1 MDDAMEGLSWAA
13 RCSGTAF
20 FAFAF
25 LLASLSTPLLLVR
38 AWPWCSCCVCRAYLT
53 GSWAREFANLSDWYA
68 HLLRESLTGTVHVH
82 VLGCT
87 VTANPANVEYM
98 LKTSFDNFPKGE
110 PFADLLGGGIF
121 NVDGHAWRCQRK
133 TASLELG
140 SVAVRSYAY
149 QIIAEEV
156 ETRLMPV
163 LADAADSS
171 AAAVVDLQDV
181 FRRFAFDTICM
192 VSFGLDPGCLHRDMP
207 VSKLADAF
215 DTASRLCAMR
225 GAATS
230 PVWCGRRSDCS
241 TWGPRGSSGRPSRSS
256 MRLRRR

>member
-25 LLASLSTPLLLVR
+25 AFAVLLASLSTPLLLVR
-38 AWPWCSCCVCRAYLT
+38 AWPWCSCRVCRAYLT

-163 LADAADSS
+163 LADAADRS
-171 AAAVVDLQDV
+171 AAAVVDLQDA

-225 GAATS
+225 GAAT
-230 PVWCGRRSDCS
+230 VS
-241 TWGPRGSSGRPSRSS
+241 TSVCFDRVYV
-256 MRLRRR
+256 